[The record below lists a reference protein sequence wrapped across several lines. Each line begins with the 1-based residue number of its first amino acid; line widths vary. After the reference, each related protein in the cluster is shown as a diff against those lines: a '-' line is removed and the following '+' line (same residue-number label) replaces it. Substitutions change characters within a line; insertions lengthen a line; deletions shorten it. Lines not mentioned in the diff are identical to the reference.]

1 MWHNYFAG
9 VLTPSSVF
17 ARAIFLLE
25 VSGIW
30 RFVSLWRMANARNF
44 SFETLHGGQ
53 FTILIQLIKPNYVGI
68 KRTVFIFFLLE
79 LRQPLVMGWNFSS
92 FKTLKDNT
100 YTFYCVFDSA
110 LNQKHNKQK
119 AYPYPPSLRWDFQR
133 KRAVKFCGVDFSEFL
148 SFWKI
153 KNQQNLQQ
161 NRTCKVF
168 MLHDLHSVQVN

>member
-1 MWHNYFAG
+1 MQSLNRLVAWLFCGSFGSIECLCESNFLT
-9 VLTPSSVF
+9 VLKFSSEVIF
-17 ARAIFLLE
+17 EIFLLKQ
-25 VSGIW
+25 
-30 RFVSLWRMANARNF
+30 RNINQ
-44 SFETLHGGQ
+44 ELNDEWQKG
-53 FTILIQLIKPNYVGI
+53 
-68 KRTVFIFFLLE
+68 VF
-79 LRQPLVMGWNFSS
+79 RGQPLIMGWNFSS

-168 MLHDLHSVQVN
+168 MLHDLHSVQANQFHYTTEIQFHIWI